1 MRQAMTDVEQVP
13 SGVVESATSMTMVDA
28 EPVLLGVESTTSVAM
43 TDAEP
48 VPVGVESATSIAM
61 TDAEPVPLGVESATS
76 IFRELSKAFNELEAH
91 SGASENK
98 LQWKEIDEYFQNFE
112 KSLKKGF
119 IDLEQKEKAFVEKES
134 EAHAVVAEREVY
146 VAAKEQALVDRVQ
159 KMKDTAVA
167 AIVEVWEKYKPAT
180 PELVEVA
187 SNEDI
192 KVSGSSLN
200 GETNSP
206 TEENSAYRSSE
217 KAVAVDVQP
226 RPELTQ
232 FCAQMD
238 AKGLLNFI
246 MENRKNIVELREEI
260 PVALKSATEPTQ
272 LVLAC
277 LEGFYPSLETTTTT
291 TSPRQGDKRDG
302 SLQGMRR
309 SCVMLM
315 ESVAPL
321 LIGGPGDP
329 DANDH
334 PLNPET
340 KQQAKAIAD
349 EWKPRLAEADIDA
362 SNGNSLEAEAFLQ
375 LLATFRIASEFN
387 EEELCKLVLAV
398 TRRRQAPDLCR
409 SLGLTHK
416 MPGVIEALISAGKQI
431 DAVHFVQTFKLTENF
446 PPVPLLK
453 TYLKD
458 LRRNSQGKITAAG
471 GAVGVQNE
479 ANSQE
484 LAALKAVIKC
494 VEDYKLEAEYPL
506 DPLQRR
512 EAQLEKSK
520 ADKKRLGEGGKQQY
534 PKRARA
540 NGVGGH
546 YAPRM
551 PISGRDL
558 QQPASVYGDGGGS
571 YMGASLERY
580 HPHHVGSIST
590 FADYHQIPPNQGGSG
605 GSYVQQ
611 QAVTQRA
618 AYYYSQDERAT
629 TTPYNATPTPAN
641 TTAPINYGAGYVD
654 SGIQPYM

>member
-1 MRQAMTDVEQVP
+1 MTDVDQVP
-13 SGVVESATSMTMVDA
+13 SGVVESATSI
-28 EPVLLGVESTTSVAM
+28 P
-43 TDAEP
+43 
-48 VPVGVESATSIAM
+48 M

-76 IFRELSKAFNELEAH
+76 IFRELSKAFSELEAH
-91 SGASENK
+91 RGASENK

-119 IDLEQKEKAFVEKES
+119 SDLEQKEKAFVEKES
-134 EAHAVVAEREVY
+134 EARAVVAEREVL

-159 KMKDTAVA
+159 KLKDTAVA

-180 PELVEVA
+180 PEPVEVA

-192 KVSGSSLN
+192 KVSGSLN

-206 TEENSAYRSSE
+206 TEDNSPYRSSE

-246 MENRKNIVELREEI
+246 MENRNNIVELREEI
-260 PVALKSATEPTQ
+260 PVALKSATEPAQ

-277 LEGFYPSLETTTTT
+277 LEGFYPHLETTTTT
-291 TSPRQGDKRDG
+291 NSPRQVDKRDG

-321 LIGGPGDP
+321 LIGGPEDP

-334 PLNPET
+334 LLNPET

-398 TRRRQAPDLCR
+398 ARRRQAPDLCR
-409 SLGLTHK
+409 SLGITHK
-416 MPGVIEALISAGKQI
+416 MPGVIDALISAGKQI
-431 DAVHFVQTFKLTENF
+431 DAVHFVQAFKLTENY
-446 PPVPLLK
+446 PLVPLLK

-458 LRRNSQGKITAAG
+458 LRRNSQGRITAAG

-520 ADKKRLGEGGKQQY
+520 ADKKRLGEGVKQQY

-540 NGVGGH
+540 NGGGGR

-558 QQPASVYGDGGGS
+558 QQTASVYGDRGES
-571 YMGASLERY
+571 YMGASVERY
-580 HPHHVGSIST
+580 HPQHVGGISP
-590 FADYHQIPPNQGGSG
+590 FADYHQIPPNQGTSG
-605 GSYVQQ
+605 RSYVQQ

-618 AYYYSQDERAT
+618 AYYYSQDDRAT
-629 TTPYNATPTPAN
+629 TTYNATPIPAN
-641 TTAPINYGAGYVD
+641 TTAPINNYGSVYID
-654 SGIQPYM
+654 SGIQPSHQSYM

>member
-1 MRQAMTDVEQVP
+1 MTDVEQVP
-13 SGVVESATSMTMVDA
+13 ADV
-28 EPVLLGVESTTSVAM
+28 
-43 TDAEP
+43 
-48 VPVGVESATSIAM
+48 VESATSIAM
-61 TDAEPVPLGVESATS
+61 IDAEPVLLCVESASSAAMANSEPVPSGVESATS

-91 SGASENK
+91 SSASETK
-98 LQWKEIDEYFQNFE
+98 LQLKEIDEYFQNFE

-119 IDLEQKEKAFVEKES
+119 SDLEQKEKAFVEKES
-134 EAHAVVAEREVY
+134 EAHAVIAQRQALVAS
-146 VAAKEQALVDRVQ
+146 KEQAMVDRVQ
-159 KMKDTAVA
+159 KLKDTAVA
-167 AIVEVWEKYKPAT
+167 VIVEEWEKYKPAT
-180 PELVEVA
+180 PEPVEVA

-206 TEENSAYRSSE
+206 TEENSPYRSSE

-246 MENRKNIVELREEI
+246 MENRKNILELREEI
-260 PVALKSATEPTQ
+260 PAALKSATEPAQ

-277 LEGFYPSLETTTTT
+277 LEGFYPPLETTTTN
-291 TSPRQGDKRDG
+291 TSPHQGDKRDG

-309 SCVMLM
+309 SCIRLM

-321 LIGGPGDP
+321 LMGGPEDP

-334 PLNPET
+334 PLDPET
-340 KQQAKAIAD
+340 KQQAKVIAD

-398 TRRRQAPDLCR
+398 AGRRQTPELCR

-416 MPGVIEALISAGKQI
+416 MPGVIQALISAGKQI
-431 DAVHFVQTFKLTENF
+431 DAVHFVQAFKLTENF
-446 PPVPLLK
+446 PPIPLLK

-458 LRRNSQGKITAAG
+458 LRRNAQGKITAAG

-494 VEDYKLEAEYPL
+494 VEYYKLEAEYPL

-520 ADKKRLGEGGKQQY
+520 ADKKRLGEGVKQQY

-540 NGVGGH
+540 NLGGGH

-551 PISGRDL
+551 PNSGRDI
-558 QQPASVYGDGGGS
+558 QQPASVYGDRGGS
-571 YMGASLERY
+571 YMGASVERY
-580 HPHHVGSIST
+580 HPHHVGSISSYS
-590 FADYHQIPPNQGGSG
+590 DYHHIPPSPNQSGIG

-618 AYYYSQDERAT
+618 AYYYSQDERANTAHYSASPTLTPADT
-629 TTPYNATPTPAN
+629 TTPAN
-641 TTAPINYGAGYVD
+641 YSASYIP
-654 SGIQPYM
+654 SGIQPSHQSYM

>member
-1 MRQAMTDVEQVP
+1 VLHSRFSKRGQLPFIYSMTDVEQVP
-13 SGVVESATSMTMVDA
+13 SGVVESATSKAMIDA
-28 EPVLLGVESTTSVAM
+28 EPVPLGVESTTSVAM
-43 TDAEP
+43 TEEEP
-48 VPVGVESATSIAM
+48 VPV
-61 TDAEPVPLGVESATS
+61 GVESATS

-91 SGASENK
+91 RNSSENK

-119 IDLEQKEKAFVEKES
+119 SDLEQKEKAFVEKES
-134 EAHAVVAEREVY
+134 EARAVVAEREVV

-159 KMKDTAVA
+159 KLKDTAAA

-180 PELVEVA
+180 PEPVEVA

-206 TEENSAYRSSE
+206 TEENSPYRSSE
-217 KAVAVDVQP
+217 KTVAVDVQP

-232 FCAQMD
+232 FCALMD

-260 PVALKSATEPTQ
+260 PVALKSATEPAQ

-277 LEGFYPSLETTTTT
+277 LEGFYPHLETTTTT
-291 TSPRQGDKRDG
+291 NSPRQVDKRDG

-321 LIGGPGDP
+321 LIGGPEDP

-334 PLNPET
+334 LLNPET

-349 EWKPRLAEADIDA
+349 EWKLRLAEADIDA

-398 TRRRQAPDLCR
+398 ARRRQAPDLCR

-416 MPGVIEALISAGKQI
+416 MPGVIDALISAGKQI
-431 DAVHFVQTFKLTENF
+431 DAVHFVQAFKLTENY

-453 TYLKD
+453 TYLKY

-520 ADKKRLGEGGKQQY
+520 ADKKRLGEGVKQQY

-540 NGVGGH
+540 NGGGGH

-558 QQPASVYGDGGGS
+558 QQTASVYGDRGES
-571 YMGASLERY
+571 YMGASVERY
-580 HPHHVGSIST
+580 YPHHVGGISP
-590 FADYHQIPPNQGGSG
+590 FDDYHQIPPSQGTSG
-605 GSYVQQ
+605 RSYVQQ

-618 AYYYSQDERAT
+618 AYYYSQGERAT
-629 TTPYNATPTPAN
+629 TTYNATPTPAN
-641 TTAPINYGAGYVD
+641 TTAPINSYASGYID
-654 SGIQPYM
+654 SGIQPSHQSYM

>member
-1 MRQAMTDVEQVP
+1 MTDVEQVP
-13 SGVVESATSMTMVDA
+13 LGVVESA
-28 EPVLLGVESTTSVAM
+28 TSVAM

-48 VPVGVESATSIAM
+48 VPAGVESTTSIPM

-91 SGASENK
+91 RSASENK

-119 IDLEQKEKAFVEKES
+119 SDLEQKEKAFVEKES
-134 EAHAVVAEREVY
+134 EARAVVAEREVV

-159 KMKDTAVA
+159 KLKDTAAA
-167 AIVEVWEKYKPAT
+167 AIVEVWEKYKTAT
-180 PELVEVA
+180 PEPVEVA

-206 TEENSAYRSSE
+206 TEENSPYRSSE

-260 PVALKSATEPTQ
+260 PVALKSATEPAQ

-277 LEGFYPSLETTTTT
+277 LEGFYPHLETTTITN
-291 TSPRQGDKRDG
+291 SPRQVDKRDG

-309 SCVMLM
+309 SCVMLL

-321 LIGGPGDP
+321 LIRGPEDP
-329 DANDH
+329 DAYDH
-334 PLNPET
+334 LLSPET

-349 EWKPRLAEADIDA
+349 EWKLRLAEADIDA

-398 TRRRQAPDLCR
+398 ARRRQAPDLCR

-416 MPGVIEALISAGKQI
+416 MPGVIDALISAGKQI
-431 DAVHFVQTFKLTENF
+431 DAVHFVQAFKLTENY

-453 TYLKD
+453 TYLKY
-458 LRRNSQGKITAAG
+458 LRRNSQGRITAAG

-506 DPLQRR
+506 NPLQRR

-520 ADKKRLGEGGKQQY
+520 ADKKRLGEGVKQQY

-540 NGVGGH
+540 NGGGGR

-558 QQPASVYGDGGGS
+558 QQTASVYGDRGES
-571 YMGASLERY
+571 YMGASVERY
-580 HPHHVGSIST
+580 YPHHVGGISP
-590 FADYHQIPPNQGGSG
+590 FDDYHQIPPNQGTSG
-605 GSYVQQ
+605 RSYVQQ
-611 QAVTQRA
+611 QVVTQRA
-618 AYYYSQDERAT
+618 AYYYSEDERAT
-629 TTPYNATPTPAN
+629 TTYNATPTPAN
-641 TTAPINYGAGYVD
+641 TTAPIHSYASGYID
-654 SGIQPYM
+654 SGIQPSHQSYM